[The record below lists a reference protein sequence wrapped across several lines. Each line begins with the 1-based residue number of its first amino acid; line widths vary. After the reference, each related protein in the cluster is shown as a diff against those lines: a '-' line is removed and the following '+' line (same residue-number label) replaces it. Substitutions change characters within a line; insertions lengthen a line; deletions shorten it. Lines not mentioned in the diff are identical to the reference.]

1 MMSSHTKQEMV
12 VLCLNGLQELSNFR
26 FLAVTSGHRF
36 VLSEQSAILE
46 HPEIQ
51 FDIVELRNEISM
63 LGCFHEIGHAQ
74 TYLKILNLVKS
85 NDDWSLASLKSQ
97 WPLLSC
103 YIKNPRYL
111 PRAPSL
117 EGNLTL
123 QLIKATSWFWHFF
136 PKENFNI
143 FKERSAWAYAF
154 YATRKHGL
162 LSHISQK
169 DLRNYHIR
177 CLGSYGDSYLTSPSM
192 WTKSE
197 N

>member
-1 MMSSHTKQEMV
+1 MV
-12 VLCLNGLQELSNFR
+12 VLCLNGLEELSHFR
-26 FLAVTSGHRF
+26 FVAVTSGHRF
-36 VLSEQSAILE
+36 VLSEQSAILDN
-46 HPEIQ
+46 PEIQ
-51 FDIVELRNEISM
+51 FDIVQLRKEISM
-63 LGCFHEIGHAQ
+63 LGCLHEIGHAQ

-85 NDDWSLASLKSQ
+85 NDDWSIASLKSQ

-103 YIKNPRYL
+103 YISTPKRL
-111 PRAPSL
+111 PHVPSL
-117 EGNLTL
+117 NSNITS
-123 QLIKATSWFWHFF
+123 QLIKSTDWFWHFF

-154 YATRKHGL
+154 YATRKYGL

-177 CLGSYGDSYLTSPSM
+177 CLGSYGNSYLTSPSL
-192 WTKSE
+192 WPKSE